1 MHIYF
6 NNQAKEMM
14 ERSEPDSAGVFFDDD
29 QDQYVGWVNDSNN
42 NFDFISTTDWNRAF
56 GFIKKK
62 R

>member
-14 ERSEPDSAGVFFDDD
+14 ERSEPDSAGLFFDKE

-42 NFDFISTTDWNRAF
+42 NFDFITTTEWDKAF
-56 GFIKKK
+56 GFVKKK
-62 R
+62 K

>member
-14 ERSEPDSAGVFFDDD
+14 ERSEPDSAGVFFDKE
-29 QDQYVGWVNDSNN
+29 QDQHVGWVNDSNN
-42 NFDFISTTDWNRAF
+42 NFDFITTKDPDRAF
-56 GFIKKK
+56 EFIKKK